1 MKNETTTGL
10 TELLTDGLEFG
21 WMRQRTHEE
30 LSSFIDRRH
39 AALPD
44 DIELA

>member
-1 MKNETTTGL
+1 MQSDTMSAV
-10 TELLTDGLEFG
+10 TELLRDDLDFG

-30 LSSFIDRRH
+30 LASFIDRRH

-44 DIELA
+44 DIEL

>member
-1 MKNETTTGL
+1 MQNKTSTAVS
-10 TELLTDGLEFG
+10 ELLADSLEFG

-39 AALPD
+39 AALR
-44 DIELA
+44 